1 MNSLQAALKQP
12 LEAQEWQKIADF
24 AQSSWQVT
32 PTTTL
37 TSPQVL
43 TLLNKVFALRVA
55 RAQATMAITP
65 VEPLPAPHAVYSK
78 KAWTV
83 AIALLVV
90 IILLWLVL

>member
-24 AQSSWQVT
+24 AQNSWHVT

-55 RAQATMAITP
+55 RAQATLLISP
-65 VEPLPAPHAVYSK
+65 VEPTPVSQAVYSK
-78 KAWTV
+78 KAW
-83 AIALLVV
+83 AIAIAILVA